1 MTAIAS
7 RIDELCINTIR
18 TLAMDA
24 VQQAGNGHP
33 GAPMGCAPMAYALWT
48 RFLQHNPTDP
58 GWPNRDRFV
67 LSNGHASML
76 LYALLHLTGYNLPLD
91 EIKNLRQLGSRTPGH
106 PEHGLTPGVEL
117 TTGPLGA
124 GFAMGVGMAIAERW
138 LAATYNR
145 SGHPVIDH
153 YTYGICSDGDLMEGV
168 ASEAASLAGHLGLG
182 KLIYLYDDNG
192 VTIDGP
198 TSAAF
203 SEDVGKR
210 FEAYGWHVQH
220 VDGEDV
226 EAVTRAIEAARAE
239 SGRPSLIAARTTIGH
254 GAPNKGGTA
263 DAHGAALGPDEVKL
277 AKEALGWPLEPPFHI
292 PGDALEHFRHAR
304 EAGKQLQSNWETAFA
319 AYASSYPAE
328 AADLRR
334 ALAGELP
341 EGWDADLP
349 EFELG
354 SAQATRSAS
363 GKTLQVLAQRLGN
376 LVGGSADLTGS
387 NNTEIAGSDW
397 LSAESP
403 AGRNIHFG
411 VREHAMA
418 NICNGIA
425 LHGGLIPYCGTFL
438 TFSDYMRPA
447 LRLAAIQQC
456 GNVFVFT
463 HDSIGL
469 GEDGPTHQPIE
480 HLASLR
486 AMPGLTVIRPADA
499 NETVA
504 AWKCALQAK
513 RPVALVLTRQNVPT
527 VVSAAAADG
536 VARGAYVVGGSTSE
550 TPDVLLFATGSEVS
564 IALEARDLL
573 AGEGIAASV
582 VSLPSWELFAAQPL
596 QYRDRVVPPT
606 VRARVSIEAAA
617 TLGWERHVGDFGEM
631 VGLDHYGASAPYQK
645 LYAKFGITPAA
656 VAEAARRSIGKAHE
670 A

>member
-18 TLAMDA
+18 ALAMDA
-24 VQQAGNGHP
+24 VQKAGNGHP

-48 RFLQHNPTDP
+48 RFLQHNPADP
-58 GWPNRDRFV
+58 DWPNRDRFV

-76 LYALLHLTGYNLPLD
+76 LYALLHLTGYDLPLD

-145 SGHPVIDH
+145 PGHTIIDH

-192 VTIDGP
+192 ITIDGP

-203 SEDVGKR
+203 SEDAGKR

-220 VDGEDV
+220 IDGEDV
-226 EAVTRAIEAARAE
+226 EAVTRAIESARAE

-263 DAHGAALGPDEVKL
+263 DAHGAALGPDEVRL

-292 PGDALEHFRHAR
+292 PGDALEHFRHAVEDGR
-304 EAGKQLQSNWETAFA
+304 HRHADWEASFA
-319 AYASSYPAE
+319 AYEADHPVVASELRTVFAG
-328 AADLRR
+328 DL
-334 ALAGELP
+334 P
-341 EGWDADLP
+341 DGWDADLP

-354 SAQATRSAS
+354 AAHATRSAS
-363 GKTLQVLAQRLGN
+363 GKTLQILAKGITN
-376 LVGGSADLTGS
+376 LLGGSADLTGS

-425 LHGGLIPYCGTFL
+425 LHGGLMPYCGTFL

-447 LRLAAIQQC
+447 LRLAAIQAC
-456 GNVFVFT
+456 RNIFVFT

-499 NETVA
+499 NETVT
-504 AWKCALQAK
+504 AWKCAIKANG
-513 RPVALVLTRQNVPT
+513 PVALVLTRQNVP
-527 VVSAAAADG
+527 VVVDAVAAKD
-536 VARGAYVVGGSTSE
+536 VARGGYAVAGHDVSA
-550 TPDVLLFATGSEVS
+550 PDVLLFATGSEVS
-564 IALEARDLL
+564 IALDARDLL
-573 AGEGIAASV
+573 ASDGVSARVI
-582 VSLPSWELFAAQPL
+582 SLPSWELFAAQPDD
-596 QYRDRVVPPT
+596 YRERVAPAS
-606 VRARVSIEAAA
+606 VRARVSVEAAA
-617 TLGWERHVGDFGEM
+617 TLGWERFVGDAGET
-631 VGLDHYGASAPYQK
+631 VGLDHYGASAPYQA
-645 LYAKFGITPAA
+645 LYDEFGITAAA
-656 VAEAARRSIGKAHE
+656 VAEAARRSIAR
-670 A
+670 ARAT